1 MRPCS
6 LVAPWGQAS
15 FYIDT
20 KYTMKKRL
28 VAGLIVFLVL
38 VAGIA
43 IFTMN
48 RGEQNNTDDVTVRL
62 KWLHQS
68 QFAGYYVAEQEGF
81 YKEEGLNVRLI
92 PGGAETPS
100 IQIVAGGSEQFG
112 ISGMAQL
119 IEARKQGIP
128 VVALATTYRKNP
140 LIWFGIDESIQTPQ
154 DLVGKKVG
162 LTVGSNSDLLFR
174 AMLKKN
180 GVDIEDI
187 NIVPVKYDLSLLLER
202 AIDMYEGYLT
212 DQPISAELA
221 GYKTYILN
229 PSDYG
234 IYFYGDTL
242 FTTEK
247 MIQEYPDLVRRF
259 TRATLKGWQF
269 AYDNSEKA
277 VDYVLMY
284 SDQLNREQ
292 EILGM
297 KASLEL
303 IQPDDKPIGTI
314 EMDVVEQMQDLLVE
328 YGIIESPIDLDT
340 LIYKSF

>member
-1 MRPCS
+1 
-6 LVAPWGQAS
+6 
-15 FYIDT
+15 
-20 KYTMKKRL
+20 MKKNL
-28 VAGLIVFLVL
+28 VIGFVFLVI
-38 VAGIA
+38 VAGMAMFI
-43 IFTMN
+43 MN
-48 RGEQNNTDDVTVRL
+48 TNKRGNADNVALRL

-68 QFAGYYVAEQEGF
+68 QFAGYYAAEQEGF
-81 YKEEGLNVRLI
+81 YKKEGINIKLV

-112 ISGMAQL
+112 VSGMAQL
-119 IEARKQGIP
+119 IEARAKGIP

-140 LIWFGIDESIQTPQ
+140 LIWFGIDESIKTPQ

-180 GVDIEDI
+180 DVRIEDI
-187 NIVPVKYDLSLLLER
+187 NIVPVKYNLALLLEGKV
-202 AIDMYEGYLT
+202 DMYEGYLT
-212 DQPISAELA
+212 DQPISAELS
-221 GYKTYILN
+221 GYKTRILN

-247 MIQEYPDLVRRF
+247 VIQENPDLVRRF
-259 TRATLKGWQF
+259 TRATLKGWEF
-269 AYDNSEKA
+269 AYDNPEKA

-292 EILGM
+292 EMRGM
-297 KASLEL
+297 EASLEL
-303 IQPDDKPIGTI
+303 IRPDDKSVGTI
-314 EMDVVEQMQDLLVE
+314 ELDVVQQMQDLLVD
-328 YGIIESPIDLDT
+328 YGIIKSAIDLDK
-340 LIYKSF
+340 LIYKSP

>member
-1 MRPCS
+1 
-6 LVAPWGQAS
+6 
-15 FYIDT
+15 
-20 KYTMKKRL
+20 MKKHL
-28 VAGLIVFLVL
+28 VAGLIIFLVL
-38 VAGIA
+38 VAGA
-43 IFTMN
+43 VIFTIN
-48 RGEQNNTDDVTVRL
+48 IGERNNTEDVTVRL

-81 YKEEGLNVRLI
+81 YKEEGINVRLI

-112 ISGMAQL
+112 VSGMAQL

-140 LIWFGIDESIQTPQ
+140 LIWFGIDKSIRTPE

-180 GVDIEDI
+180 GVDIKDI
-187 NIVPVKYDLSLLLER
+187 NIVPVKYNLSLLLEGKV
-202 AIDMYEGYLT
+202 DMYEGYLT

-221 GYKTYILN
+221 GYETYVLN

-234 IYFYGDTL
+234 IHFYGDTL

-247 MIQEYPDLVRRF
+247 MIQEHLDLVKRF

-269 AYDNSEKA
+269 AYDNPEKA

-292 EILGM
+292 EMLGM

-303 IQPDDKPIGTI
+303 IQPDDKPVGTI
-314 EMDVVEQMQDLLVE
+314 EMDVVEQMQGLLVE

>member
-1 MRPCS
+1 
-6 LVAPWGQAS
+6 
-15 FYIDT
+15 
-20 KYTMKKRL
+20 MKKNL
-28 VAGLIVFLVL
+28 VIGFVFLVI
-38 VAGIA
+38 VAGMAMFI
-43 IFTMN
+43 MN
-48 RGEQNNTDDVTVRL
+48 TNKRGNADNVALRL

-68 QFAGYYVAEQEGF
+68 QFAGYYAAEQEGF
-81 YKEEGLNVRLI
+81 YKKEGINVKLV

-112 ISGMAQL
+112 VSGMAQL
-119 IEARKQGIP
+119 IEARAKGIP

-140 LIWFGIDESIQTPQ
+140 LIWFGIDESIKTPQ

-180 GVDIEDI
+180 DVRIEDI
-187 NIVPVKYDLSLLLER
+187 NIVPVKYNLALLLEGKV
-202 AIDMYEGYLT
+202 DMYEGYLT
-212 DQPISAELA
+212 DQPISAELS
-221 GYKTYILN
+221 GYKTRILN

-247 MIQEYPDLVRRF
+247 VIQENPDLVRRF
-259 TRATLKGWQF
+259 TRATLKGWEF
-269 AYDNSEKA
+269 AYDNPEKA

-292 EILGM
+292 EMRGM
-297 KASLEL
+297 EASLEL
-303 IQPDDKPIGTI
+303 IRPDDKSVGTI
-314 EMDVVEQMQDLLVE
+314 ELDVVQQMQDLLVD
-328 YGIIESPIDLDT
+328 YGIIKSAIDLDK
-340 LIYKSF
+340 LIYKSP

>member
-1 MRPCS
+1 
-6 LVAPWGQAS
+6 
-15 FYIDT
+15 
-20 KYTMKKRL
+20 MKKNLL
-28 VAGLIVFLVL
+28 VGLIVFLVI
-38 VAGIA
+38 VAGVAVFLI
-43 IFTMN
+43 
-48 RGEQNNTDDVTVRL
+48 NTGRQSDVDNVTLRL

-68 QFAGYYVAEQEGF
+68 QFAGYYAAEQEGF
-81 YKEEGLNVRLI
+81 YKEEGIDVKI
-92 PGGAETPS
+92 VPSGAETPS

-112 ISGMAQL
+112 ISGMSQL
-119 IEARKQGIP
+119 IEARAKGIP

-140 LIWFGIDESIQTPQ
+140 LIWFGIDKNIQTPQ

-187 NIVPVKYDLSLLLER
+187 NIVPVKYNLALLLEGEV
-202 AIDMYEGYLT
+202 DMYEGYLT

-221 GYKTYILN
+221 GYETYILN

-247 MIQEYPDLVRRF
+247 VIQENPDLVKRF
-259 TRATLKGWQF
+259 TRATIKGWQF
-269 AYDNSEKA
+269 AYDNPEKA

-284 SDQLNREQ
+284 SNQLNREQ
-292 EILGM
+292 EMRGM
-297 KASLEL
+297 ETSLEL

-314 EMDVVEQMQDLLVE
+314 EMDVVKQIQDLLVD
-328 YGIIESPIDLDT
+328 YGILESPIDLDK
-340 LIYKSF
+340 LIYKSL

>member
-1 MRPCS
+1 
-6 LVAPWGQAS
+6 
-15 FYIDT
+15 
-20 KYTMKKRL
+20 MKKNL
-28 VAGLIVFLVL
+28 VIGFVFLVI
-38 VAGIA
+38 VAGMAMFI
-43 IFTMN
+43 MN
-48 RGEQNNTDDVTVRL
+48 TNKRGNADNVALRL

-68 QFAGYYVAEQEGF
+68 QFAGYYAAEQEGF
-81 YKEEGLNVRLI
+81 YKKEGINIKLV

-112 ISGMAQL
+112 VSGMAQL
-119 IEARKQGIP
+119 IEARAKGIP

-140 LIWFGIDESIQTPQ
+140 LIWFGIDESIKTPQ

-180 GVDIEDI
+180 DVRIEDI
-187 NIVPVKYDLSLLLER
+187 NIVPVKYNLALLLEGKV
-202 AIDMYEGYLT
+202 DMYEGYLT
-212 DQPISAELA
+212 DQPISAELS
-221 GYKTYILN
+221 GYKTRILN

-247 MIQEYPDLVRRF
+247 VIQENPDLVRRF
-259 TRATLKGWQF
+259 TRATLKGWEF
-269 AYDNSEKA
+269 AYDNPEKA

-292 EILGM
+292 EMRGM
-297 KASLEL
+297 EASLEL
-303 IQPDDKPIGTI
+303 IRPDDKSVGTI
-314 EMDVVEQMQDLLVE
+314 EMDVVQQMQDLLVD
-328 YGIIESPIDLDT
+328 YGIIKSAIDLDK
-340 LIYKSF
+340 LIYKSP

>member
-1 MRPCS
+1 
-6 LVAPWGQAS
+6 
-15 FYIDT
+15 
-20 KYTMKKRL
+20 MKKKL
-28 VAGLIVFLVL
+28 TIGLIVFLVI
-38 VAGIA
+38 VAGATVFLIK
-43 IFTMN
+43 TG
-48 RGEQNNTDDVTVRL
+48 RQSDDVDNVTLRL

-68 QFAGYYVAEQEGF
+68 QFAGYYAAEQEGF
-81 YKEEGLNVRLI
+81 YKEEGINVRVV

-112 ISGMAQL
+112 VSGMSQL
-119 IEARKQGIP
+119 IEARAKGIP

-140 LIWFGIDESIQTPQ
+140 LIWFGIDKSIQTPQ

-180 GVDIEDI
+180 GVNIEDV
-187 NIVPVKYDLSLLLER
+187 NIVPVNYNLALLLEKEV
-202 AIDMYEGYLT
+202 DVYEGYLT
-212 DQPISAELA
+212 DQPISVELA
-221 GYKTYILN
+221 GHETYILN

-247 MIQEYPDLVRRF
+247 VIQDNPDLVKRF
-259 TRATLKGWQF
+259 TRATIKGWQF
-269 AYDNSEKA
+269 AYDNPEKA

-292 EILGM
+292 EMRGM
-297 KASLEL
+297 ETSLEL

-314 EMDVVEQMQDLLVE
+314 EMAIVKQMQDLLVD
-328 YGIIESPIDLDT
+328 YGILESPIDLDK
-340 LIYKSF
+340 LIYKSL

>member
-1 MRPCS
+1 
-6 LVAPWGQAS
+6 
-15 FYIDT
+15 
-20 KYTMKKRL
+20 MKKNL
-28 VAGLIVFLVL
+28 VIGFVFLVI
-38 VAGIA
+38 VAGMAMFI
-43 IFTMN
+43 MN
-48 RGEQNNTDDVTVRL
+48 TNKRGNADNVALRL

-68 QFAGYYVAEQEGF
+68 QFAGYYAAEQEGF
-81 YKEEGLNVRLI
+81 YKKEGINIKLV

-112 ISGMAQL
+112 VSGMAQL
-119 IEARKQGIP
+119 IEARAKGIP

-140 LIWFGIDESIQTPQ
+140 LIWFGIDESIKTPQ

-180 GVDIEDI
+180 DVRIEDI
-187 NIVPVKYDLSLLLER
+187 NIVPVKYNLALLLEGKV
-202 AIDMYEGYLT
+202 DMYEGYLT
-212 DQPISAELA
+212 DQPISVELS
-221 GYKTYILN
+221 GYKTRILN

-247 MIQEYPDLVRRF
+247 VIQENPDLVRRF
-259 TRATLKGWQF
+259 TRATLKGWEF
-269 AYDNSEKA
+269 AYDNPEKA

-292 EILGM
+292 EMRGM
-297 KASLEL
+297 EASLEL
-303 IQPDDKPIGTI
+303 IRPDDKSVGTI
-314 EMDVVEQMQDLLVE
+314 ELDVVQQMQDLLVD
-328 YGIIESPIDLDT
+328 YGIIKSAIDLDK
-340 LIYKSF
+340 LIYKSP

>member
-1 MRPCS
+1 
-6 LVAPWGQAS
+6 
-15 FYIDT
+15 
-20 KYTMKKRL
+20 MKKNLIIVIIVIL
-28 VAGLIVFLVL
+28 VIAGALAVFL
-38 VAGIA
+38 AN
-43 IFTMN
+43 TN
-48 RGEQNNTDDVTVRL
+48 KQNGFDNVTIRL

-68 QFAGYYVAEQEGF
+68 QFAGYYAAAQEGF
-81 YKEEGLNVRLI
+81 YKDEGINVKLV

-112 ISGMAQL
+112 VSGMAQL
-119 IEARKQGIP
+119 IEARAKGIP

-140 LIWFGIDESIQTPQ
+140 LIWFGIDESIKTPQ

-174 AMLKKN
+174 AMLKKT
-180 GVDIEDI
+180 GIDI
-187 NIVPVKYDLSLLLER
+187 NDITIVPVKYDLSLLLER
-202 AIDMYEGYLT
+202 EVDMYEGYLT

-221 GYKTYILN
+221 GYKTYVLN

-247 MIQEYPDLVRRF
+247 VIKENPDLVNRF
-259 TRATLKGWQF
+259 TKATLRGWQF
-269 AYDNSEKA
+269 AYDNPEKA

-284 SDQLNREQ
+284 SDQLNKEQ
-292 EILGM
+292 EMKGM

-303 IQPDDKPIGTI
+303 IKPDNKPIGTI
-314 EMDVVEQMQDLLVE
+314 ELNVVQQMQDLLVE
-328 YGIIESPIDLDT
+328 YNIIDSSIDLNKLVYNPT
-340 LIYKSF
+340 AN

>member
-1 MRPCS
+1 MK
-6 LVAPWGQAS
+6 
-15 FYIDT
+15 IN
-20 KYTMKKRL
+20 KKRVFGL
-28 VAGLIVFLVL
+28 VVVL
-38 VAGIA
+38 VIIVGIVL
-43 IFTMN
+43 FLTSES
-48 RGEQNNTDDVTVRL
+48 EQNDLDKVTVRL

-68 QFAGYYVAEQEGF
+68 QFAGYYVAEKEGF
-81 YKEEGLNVRLI
+81 YKEEGIDVRLI

-112 ISGMAQL
+112 VSGMVQL

-140 LIWFGIDESIQTPQ
+140 LIWFGIDESIKTPQ
-154 DLVGKKVG
+154 DLVGKNVG

-202 AIDMYEGYLT
+202 EVDMYEGYLT

-221 GYKTYILN
+221 GYKTYVLN

-242 FTTEK
+242 FTTEE
-247 MIQEYPDLVRRF
+247 MIKENPDLVNRF
-259 TRATLKGWQF
+259 TKATLRGWQF
-269 AYDNSEKA
+269 AYDNPEKA

-284 SDQLNREQ
+284 SDQLNKEQ
-292 EILGM
+292 EMKGM

-303 IQPDDKPIGTI
+303 IKPDNKPIGTI
-314 EMDVVEQMQDLLVE
+314 ELNVVQQMQDLLVE
-328 YGIIESPIDLDT
+328 YNIIDSSIDLNKLVYNPT
-340 LIYKSF
+340 AN